1 MQKPES
7 NIFKSNNLSQKIIES
22 LPDFAYITD
31 EIGKIIYSNKRGME
45 LLSRFQEGDKIKNC
59 YDLFG
64 KYESFFISGEKVE
77 LEKSALYRCL
87 NYKEEIQNLSLKYI
101 IKNKTIY
108 ISASTLPL
116 IEDEKV
122 IGAIVTFKDVTEDYL
137 ESLKIKNERQKFLE
151 LSTELK
157 AKCDIIEIL
166 RSREKEHLMHL
177 KDVINNISEG
187 IMVFDENEK
196 LSLCNKAVFK
206 ILDLGAIDLVNN
218 YRIFEKYE
226 ITPIEQEEQDL
237 KKIYKMYSKSKKP
250 MKNATFKLK
259 ERNTLEVKYIEVNT
273 APIINKNDEL
283 QSTILTIKDVTEIK
297 IHQINAE
304 EQAEFVRNVVNT
316 VSVPIAVVDYP
327 NIAYR
332 LTNKK
337 YEEIMGTR
345 INKILSEEDKTGDE
359 GKYISEN
366 IYDILENV
374 GRKCMPYT
382 ISPYKVKE
390 SKGDERFYKIKFK
403 PYKSKGDTTR
413 IHIYG
418 SDITEEINHNIE
430 LEKITKL
437 KDEFFTVI
445 SHELRTPLTII
456 YSSLQLA
463 YDIYNKEITPNMD
476 KTLSRIN
483 QNCGRLLKLIN
494 NILDISK
501 AEAGFLSVSSSEFDI
516 VLLSETIVNS
526 ANSYAVSKGIELIF
540 DTNEEECIVTLDKD
554 KYEKTLLNLLSNAIK
569 FTPEGKQ
576 ILVCLKI
583 EEDNFYLSVK
593 DHGVGIPEDKIDSIF
608 DRFSQVNSSL
618 SRRAEGTGIGLAL
631 VKKIVEL
638 MGGEIKVISEV
649 GKGTEFIVKFK
660 KVSIKFNH
668 LSSYAML
675 VENIDD
681 RINIEFSDI
690 N

>member
-1 MQKPES
+1 MQKSKS
-7 NIFKSNNLSQKIIES
+7 NIFKSGNLTEKIIES

-31 EIGKIIYSNKRGME
+31 ENGNIIYSNKKGLE
-45 LLSRFQEGDKIKNC
+45 ILSKIEKSSATENC
-59 YDLFG
+59 YDIFY
-64 KYESFFISGEKVE
+64 KYETFSKDDKKLE
-77 LEKSALYRCL
+77 LEDFPLYRCL
-87 NYKEEIQNLSLKYI
+87 EYKEEIQNLSLKVN
-101 IKNKTIY
+101 IKDQIVY
-108 ISASTLPL
+108 VSASTFPL
-116 IEDEKV
+116 IENEKV
-122 IGAIVTFKDVTEDYL
+122 IGAVITFKNVTEDYL

-187 IMVFDENEK
+187 ILVFDENEK

-218 YRIFEKYE
+218 RVVQKYE

-237 KKIYKMYSKSKKP
+237 KKIYNMYSKSKKP

-259 ERNTLEVKYIEVNT
+259 EKNTLEVKYIEVNT

-283 QSTILTIKDVTEIK
+283 QSTIMTIKDVTEIK

-327 NIAYR
+327 SIAYR

-337 YEEIMGTR
+337 YEEIMGPGVQES
-345 INKILSEEDKTGDE
+345 LSEENNTEEQINENLYDVLE
-359 GKYISEN
+359 FVGK
-366 IYDILENV
+366 
-374 GRKCMPYT
+374 KCIPYT
-382 ISPYKVKE
+382 MSPYKVKE
-390 SKGDERFYKIKFK
+390 SKGDERFYKMKFK
-403 PYKSKGDTTR
+403 PYKSKDDTTR

-418 SDITEEINHNIE
+418 SDVTEEINHNIE

-463 YDIYNKEITPNMD
+463 YDIYNREITPNMD

-483 QNCGRLLKLIN
+483 QNCSRLLKLIN

-501 AEAGFLSVSSSEFDI
+501 AEAGFLSLSSTEFDI
-516 VLLSETIVNS
+516 VDLSETIVNS

-569 FTPEGKQ
+569 FTPEGKN
-576 ILVCLKI
+576 IIVCLKI

-593 DHGVGIPEDKIDSIF
+593 DYGVGIPADKIESIF

-638 MGGEIKVISEV
+638 MGGKIKVISEV
-649 GKGTEFIVKFK
+649 GMGTEFIVKFK
-660 KVSIKFNH
+660 KVCVKTNH
-668 LSSYAML
+668 VNSHAML
-675 VENIDD
+675 LENIDD

>member
-1 MQKPES
+1 MQKSKS
-7 NIFKSNNLSQKIIES
+7 NIFKSGNLTEKIIES

-31 EIGKIIYSNKRGME
+31 ENGNIIYSNKKGLE
-45 LLSRFQEGDKIKNC
+45 ILSKLEKSSATENC
-59 YDLFG
+59 YDIFY
-64 KYESFFISGEKVE
+64 KYETFSKDDKKLE
-77 LEKSALYRCL
+77 LEDFPLYRCL
-87 NYKEEIQNLSLKYI
+87 EYREEIQNLSLKINVKDQIVYV
-101 IKNKTIY
+101 
-108 ISASTLPL
+108 SASTFPL
-116 IEDEKV
+116 IENEKV
-122 IGAIVTFKDVTEDYL
+122 IGAVITFKNVTEDYL

-187 IMVFDENEK
+187 ILVFDENEK

-218 YRIFEKYE
+218 RVVQKYE

-237 KKIYKMYSKSKKP
+237 KKIYNMYSKSKKP

-259 ERNTLEVKYIEVNT
+259 EKNTLEVKYIEVNT

-283 QSTILTIKDVTEIK
+283 QSTIMTIKDVTEIK

-327 NIAYR
+327 SIAYR

-337 YEEIMGTR
+337 YEEIMGTSV
-345 INKILSEEDKTGDE
+345 KESLDEENNNEEQFNENLYDVLE
-359 GKYISEN
+359 FVGK
-366 IYDILENV
+366 
-374 GRKCMPYT
+374 KCIPYT
-382 ISPYKVKE
+382 MSPYKVKE
-390 SKGDERFYKIKFK
+390 SKGDERFYKMKFK
-403 PYKSKGDTTR
+403 PYKSKDDTTR

-418 SDITEEINHNIE
+418 SDVTEEINHNIE

-463 YDIYNKEITPNMD
+463 YDIYNREITPNMD

-483 QNCGRLLKLIN
+483 QNCSRLLKLIN

-501 AEAGFLSVSSSEFDI
+501 AEAGFLSLSSTEFDI
-516 VLLSETIVNS
+516 VDLSETIVNS

-569 FTPEGKQ
+569 FTPEGKK
-576 ILVCLKI
+576 IVVCLKI

-593 DHGVGIPEDKIDSIF
+593 DYGVGIPADKIESIF

-638 MGGEIKVISEV
+638 MCGRIEVISEV
-649 GKGTEFIVKFK
+649 GMGTEFIVKFK
-660 KVSIKFNH
+660 KVCVKTNH
-668 LSSYAML
+668 VNSHAML
-675 VENIDD
+675 LENIDD

>member
-1 MQKPES
+1 MQKSTS
-7 NIFKSNNLSQKIIES
+7 NIFKNSNLAEKIIES

-31 EIGKIIYSNKRGME
+31 ESGSIVYSNKNGIK
-45 LLSRFQEGDKIKNC
+45 LLSKFEGSEIKNG
-59 YDLFG
+59 YDLFYR
-64 KYESFFISGEKVE
+64 YESFFQDDKKVE
-77 LEKSALYRCL
+77 LQECALYRCL
-87 NYKEEIQNLSLKYI
+87 KFKEKIENLSLKYNI
-101 IKNKTIY
+101 GDKVIY
-108 ISASTLPL
+108 ISASTFPL

-122 IGAIVTFKDVTEDYL
+122 FGAVVTLKNVTEDYL

-187 IMVFDENEK
+187 IMVFDVNEK
-196 LSLCNKAVFK
+196 LSLCNKSVFK

-218 YRIFEKYE
+218 YKIFEKYE

-237 KKIYKMYSKSKKP
+237 KKIYNMYSKSKKP
-250 MKNATFKLK
+250 MKNAIFKLK

-283 QSTILTIKDVTEIK
+283 QSTIITIKDVTEIK

-327 NIAYR
+327 SIAYR

-337 YEEIMGTR
+337 YEEIMEDSSEQST
-345 INKILSEEDKTGDE
+345 IEKNKIQDQIKCMN
-359 GKYISEN
+359 EN
-366 IYDILENV
+366 LYKILVNV
-374 GRKCMPYT
+374 GEKSIPYT
-382 ISPYKVKE
+382 ISPYRIQDD
-390 SKGDERFYKIKFK
+390 KGNDRFYKIKFV
-403 PYKSKGDTTR
+403 PYKSKDDTTR
-413 IHIYG
+413 IHIHG
-418 SDITEEINHNIE
+418 SDITEEITHNIE

-437 KDEFFTVI
+437 KDEFFTII

-456 YSSLQLA
+456 YSSVQLA
-463 YDIYNKEITPNMD
+463 YDIYNREITTNMD

-483 QNCGRLLKLIN
+483 QNCSRLLKLIN

-501 AEAGFLSVSSSEFDI
+501 AEAGFLSLSSTEFDI
-516 VLLSETIVNS
+516 VHLSETIVNS

-540 DTNEEECIVTLDKD
+540 DTDEEECIVTLDKD
-554 KYEKTLLNLLSNAIK
+554 KYEKTLLNLLSNAVK

-576 ILVCLKI
+576 IIVYLKI

-593 DHGVGIPEDKIDSIF
+593 DFGVGIPLDKIDSIF

-638 MGGEIKVISEV
+638 MGGEIKVVSEV

-660 KVSIKFNH
+660 KVSAKTNH
-668 LSSYAML
+668 LSNYAIL
-675 VENIDD
+675 TENIND
-681 RINIEFSDI
+681 RINTEFSDI

>member
-87 NYKEEIQNLSLKYI
+87 NYKEEIQNLNLRYI
-101 IKNKTIY
+101 IKNKTVY

-122 IGAIVTFKDVTEDYL
+122 IGAIVTFKNVTEDYL

-196 LSLCNKAVFK
+196 LSLCNKAVYK

-218 YRIFEKYE
+218 YRVFEKYE

-273 APIINKNDEL
+273 APIINKNEEL

-337 YEEIMGTR
+337 YEEIMGTG
-345 INKILSEEDKTGDE
+345 INKPLSEENRTGDE
-359 GKYISEN
+359 SKYISEN

-374 GRKCMPYT
+374 GRKCIPYT

-403 PYKSKGDTTR
+403 PYKNKGDTTR

-516 VLLSETIVNS
+516 VHLSEAIVNS

-593 DHGVGIPEDKIDSIF
+593 DHGVGIPADKIDSIF

-649 GKGTEFIVKFK
+649 GMGTEFIVKFK

>member
-1 MQKPES
+1 MQKSKS
-7 NIFKSNNLSQKIIES
+7 NIFKSGNLTEKIIEA

-31 EIGKIIYSNKRGME
+31 ENGNIIYSNKNGAQ
-45 LLSRFQEGDKIKNC
+45 LLHKIDDGGKRRNC
-59 YDLFG
+59 YELFM
-64 KYESFFISGEKVE
+64 KYELSFDNDKKLK
-77 LEKSALYRCL
+77 LEDFSLYRCL
-87 NYKEEIQNLSLKYI
+87 KYSREFQYLNLKCNFEG
-101 IKNKTIY
+101 KDVY
-108 ISASTLPL
+108 ISGSSYPL
-116 IEDEKV
+116 IEGEKV
-122 IGAIVTFKDVTEDYL
+122 IGALVTFKDVTEDYV
-137 ESLKIKNERQKFLE
+137 ESVKIKNERQKFLE

-166 RSREKEHLMHL
+166 RNREKEHLMHL

-206 ILDLGAIDLVNN
+206 ILNLGAIDLVNH
-218 YRIFEKYE
+218 RIFEKYE
-226 ITPIEQEEQDL
+226 IIPIEQEELDL
-237 KKIYKMYSKSKKP
+237 KKIYQKYSKSKKA

-259 ERNTLEVKYIEVNT
+259 ERNTSEVKYIEVNT

-283 QSTILTIKDVTEIK
+283 QSTIITIKDVTEIK

-316 VSVPIAVVDYP
+316 VSVPIAVVEYP
-327 NIAYR
+327 SITYR

-337 YEEIMGTR
+337 YEEIMTTDANGLLSQD
-345 INKILSEEDKTGDE
+345 NKSQEEV
-359 GKYISEN
+359 KYIRKDL
-366 IYDILENV
+366 YDILVNV
-374 GRKCMPYT
+374 GEKFIPYT
-382 ISPYKVKE
+382 ISPYKVKDY
-390 SKGDERFYKIKFK
+390 KGDERFYKIKFK
-403 PYKSKGDTTR
+403 PYKSKDDTTR

-418 SDITEEINHNIE
+418 SDVTEEINHNIE

-437 KDEFFTVI
+437 KDEFFTII

-456 YSSLQLA
+456 YSSVQLA
-463 YDIYNKEITPNMD
+463 YDIYNKELTSNMD

-501 AEAGFLSVSSSEFDI
+501 AEAGFLSLSSTEFDI
-516 VLLSETIVNS
+516 VQLSETIVNS

-540 DTNEEECIVTLDKD
+540 DTNEEECVVILDKD

-576 ILVCLKI
+576 IVVCLKI
-583 EEDNFYLSVK
+583 QEDNFYLSVK
-593 DHGVGIPEDKIDSIF
+593 DYGVGIPADKIESIF

-631 VKKIVEL
+631 VRKIVEL
-638 MGGEIKVISEV
+638 MGGKIKVVSEV
-649 GKGTEFIVKFK
+649 GVGTEFIVKFQ
-660 KVSIKFNH
+660 KVSIKTNH
-668 LSSYAML
+668 LNNHAML
-675 VENIDD
+675 LENIDD